1 LSDVENTSC
10 IVQFVYMLTMATKR
24 YLSIDIII
32 IQPESSWLNVT
43 SLNLGWCW
51 KIPLPNDASANHRL
65 RYNFTR
71 LT

>member
-1 LSDVENTSC
+1 
-10 IVQFVYMLTMATKR
+10 MATKR

-32 IQPESSWLNVT
+32 IQPESGWLNVT

-51 KIPLPNDASANHRL
+51 KIPNDASANHRL

-71 LT
+71 L